1 LINLRNIAS
10 GLSTIAIAA
19 GLVMVLPIFIA
30 LLYAEYFAVPG
41 FALPMAVA
49 LCVGFV
55 AYKGMGPPV
64 KLTIVEA
71 MAIASMGWL
80 LAAALFS
87 VPYVTVSGLHPL
99 DAYFEAF
106 SSLTTTGMT
115 VIPVLEDVPRSILF
129 WRALGEWVGGIG
141 IILLTTL
148 LLLSREGVI
157 AWRMYLA
164 EAREE
169 RLAPTIRSTIK
180 DIWLIYVLYTA
191 LCAISL
197 ILAGLDPFDALC
209 HALTCLSTG
218 GFSTKTSNVGAF
230 NNVAVEVLLIIFMIL
245 GATRFS
251 LHYKL
256 FTGDVKSFAKDLE
269 LRVFVLV
276 LITSSVIVSLDLA
289 LRSGLGVGE
298 ALRIGFFHVVS
309 VGTTTGFTTKD
320 LASDAF
326 SPLSKAVLL
335 FLMIIGG
342 CSNST
347 AGGIKVQRLTVLAKL
362 AKHEVEK
369 TFLPA
374 EAFKGLRLEKRVL
387 REAEAL
393 RIASFF
399 FLYMFF
405 ALLATTVMVL
415 FEGDFLG
422 CLSGVLSAMA
432 TVGPFYMSTL
442 SLSPASKIVLIIS
455 MWVGRLE
462 LVPALILLSP
472 KFWSEL
478 SKFSRKT
485 STSKLISR
493 GQSNT

>member
-1 LINLRNIAS
+1 LINPRNIAS
-10 GLSTIAIAA
+10 GLSTIAIAV

-30 LLYAEYFAVPG
+30 LLYAEYFAIPG
-41 FALPMAVA
+41 FALPMVVA
-49 LCVGFV
+49 LCIGFV
-55 AYKGMGPPV
+55 AYKSMGPPV

-87 VPYVTVSGLHPL
+87 IPYVTVSGLHPL

-148 LLLSREGVI
+148 LLLSREGII

-169 RLAPTIRSTIK
+169 RFAPTIRSTIK

-191 LCAISL
+191 LCALLL

-209 HALTCLSTG
+209 HALACLSTG
-218 GFSTKTSNVGAF
+218 GFSTRTSNVGAF
-230 NNVAVEVLLIIFMIL
+230 NNVAVEVLLITFMIL

-289 LRSGLGVGE
+289 LRSGLGISE
-298 ALRIGFFHVVS
+298 ALRIGFFHAVS

-320 LASDAF
+320 LASDTF

-347 AGGIKVQRLTVLAKL
+347 AGGIKVWRLTALAKL
-362 AKHEVEK
+362 AKHEVER

-374 EAFKGLRLEKRVL
+374 EAFKGLRLEKKVL

-462 LVPALILLSP
+462 LVPALIPLSP

-485 STSKLISR
+485 GTSKVNI
-493 GQSNT
+493 